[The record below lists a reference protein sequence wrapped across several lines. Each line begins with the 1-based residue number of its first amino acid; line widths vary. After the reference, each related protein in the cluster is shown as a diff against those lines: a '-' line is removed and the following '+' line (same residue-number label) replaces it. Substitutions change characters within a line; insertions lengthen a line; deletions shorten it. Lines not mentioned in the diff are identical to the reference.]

1 MRVVQKTIKYTRKS
15 LIKIYLVGDIHGG
28 TVHCHQSL
36 LEQTIKK
43 IKDNPE
49 AYWID
54 MGDKCEFISTKDKR
68 WDGGGIAGWVK
79 PDYIGISQADWYM
92 DLMTPVKDKCL
103 GLIEGNHESTWTGQT
118 DTNVQ
123 HYICSKMGVPD
134 LSAACFIRF
143 NFKRASTDKS
153 LTGFFTHGAGSAIT
167 PGAKLT
173 RLQRLMDSFEA
184 DIVAQ
189 GHVHELLTYSRP
201 YMELDRTL
209 QVKQRVKVGALT
221 GCYFR
226 TYTQDVAS
234 SYGERKNYP
243 PVMLGSPVV
252 VYNPDDNILSIENG

>member
-1 MRVVQKTIKYTRKS
+1 MKVVQKTIKYTRKS
-15 LIKIYLVGDIHGG
+15 LIRIYLVGDIHGG
-28 TVHCHQSL
+28 TVHCHQAL

-43 IKDNPE
+43 IRNNPE
-49 AYWID
+49 AYWVD

-68 WDGGGIAGWVK
+68 WDGGGIADWVK
-79 PDYIGISQADWYM
+79 PDYIGISQSDWYM
-92 DLMTPVKDKCL
+92 DLMSPIKDKCL
-103 GLIEGNHESTWTGQT
+103 GLLEGNHESTWTSQT

-123 HYICSKMGVPD
+123 HYISSKLGVPD
-134 LSAACFIRF
+134 LSAACFINLSFTRTSVGR
-143 NFKRASTDKS
+143 N
-153 LTGFFTHGAGSAIT
+153 LTAFFTHGAGSAIT

-173 RLQRLMDSFEA
+173 RLQRLMDGFDA

-201 YMELDRTL
+201 YLGIDRTL
-209 QVKQRVKVGALT
+209 HIQQRVKVGALT

-226 TYTQDVAS
+226 TYTQDVSS

-243 PVMLGSPVV
+243 PVMLGSPVI